1 MKKRD
6 NFDVSVYVVIDPP
19 VCGGR
24 AVEEVAAMALRG
36 GASIIQLRNKV
47 DPLAIV
53 KDQAHDI
60 KSTLADS
67 SVSFIIN
74 DHVELAAEINADGV
88 HIGQGDMAVIEVR
101 KIIGNDKILGLTAFT
116 KEHYSYITSDVIDY
130 VGTGPVYPTLTKP
143 DKAVLGID
151 GFAKLAK
158 DSPIPVVGI
167 GGITPQN
174 AGAVIKAG
182 ASGVAMM
189 RAVSEVENPEQAVRD
204 FVNSVKEARLVHH

>member
-6 NFDVSVYVVIDPP
+6 NFDVSVYVVIDPS

-24 AVEEVAAMALRG
+24 AVEEVAAMALCG
-36 GASIIQLRNKV
+36 GASMIQLRNKV
-47 DPLAIV
+47 DSLAIV
-53 KDQAHDI
+53 KDQAHAI
-60 KSTLADS
+60 QSILADS
-67 SVSFIIN
+67 SVAFIIN

-88 HIGQGDMAVIEVR
+88 HIGQGDMDAIEAR
-101 KIIGNDKILGLTAFT
+101 KVIGNNKILGLTAFT
-116 KEHYSYITSDVIDY
+116 KDHYSSVSPDIVDY
-130 VGTGPVYPTLTKP
+130 FGTGPVYPTLTKP

-158 DSPIPVVGI
+158 DSPVPVVGI
-167 GGITPQN
+167 GGITPKN

-189 RAVSEVENPEQAVRD
+189 RSVSEAENPEQAVSD
-204 FVNSVKEARLVHH
+204 FVTSVKEARLVYH